1 LAERT
6 VGGPVTI
13 RDRGFD
19 GRQAP
24 CGQIVAVESHE
35 DLDDDDVHVTEALSY
50 ACGCRSILHEYHD
63 GSMSRKIIH
72 HNGKVLV
79 DELLSAE

>member
-1 LAERT
+1 MA
-6 VGGPVTI
+6 I
-13 RDRGFD
+13 RDSGFQ

-35 DLDDDDVHVTEALSY
+35 DLDDDDVQVTEALSY
-50 ACGCRSILHEYHD
+50 ACGCRSIRHEYHD

-79 DELLSAE
+79 DEFVSAE